1 MKNGSELQRFHKRFG
16 KRAHERAVRFGNPP
30 PPFQTSDVNL
40 EHYQQQ
46 QREKQQQQQQ
56 QQQPH
61 QHTNEPPPRIAIAL
75 PPIQPQLHPPP
86 GPREEWSEQQAS
98 EWQWQQYCAYMQ
110 QSFLKMDQEFQ
121 NQHPQ
126 WQQFYRQYQ
135 LQYWHRQQAQ
145 YYAALTLPEPANLF
159 NLLAPPDFL
168 VAASDP
174 AAATAGHTVASP
186 DSIADPAASLA
197 SLAPPAHLPTNRP
210 SLKRSRS
217 PSPPRGR
224 PEPPFHRSRSPQVPS
239 LAPGHLS
246 PGHRTDNA
254 RPLAP
259 PLQPHDAVIGP
270 PGSLIA
276 PAMCSEPVT
285 SPATTVP
292 GLPHGLPLPQLSS
305 NDVVWPVLT
314 EAEFGKMISAQQ
326 QSQQQQQVGR
336 MEDVRKCE

>member
-16 KRAHERAVRFGNPP
+16 KRAHERAVKFGNPLP
-30 PPFQTSDVNL
+30 QFQTSDVNL

-46 QREKQQQQQQ
+46 QREKQQEQQK
-56 QQQPH
+56 QQQP
-61 QHTNEPPPRIAIAL
+61 QRHTNEAPPRIAIAL
-75 PPIQPQLHPPP
+75 PPIQPQLYPPP
-86 GPREEWSEQQAS
+86 GPREDWSEQQAS
-98 EWQWQQYCAYMQ
+98 EWQWQQYCCHMQ
-110 QSFLKMDQEFQ
+110 QTFLERDQEFQ

-145 YYAALTLPEPANLF
+145 YYAALTLPDPADLF
-159 NLLAPPDFL
+159 NLLAPPEYL

-174 AAATAGHTVASP
+174 VAATAGHTVASP
-186 DSIADPAASLA
+186 NPIADPAASLA
-197 SLAPPAHLPTNRP
+197 PPTTLQAARP
-210 SLKRSRS
+210 SLKRSCS

-224 PEPPFHRSRSPQVPS
+224 PEPPLHRSRSPLVHS
-239 LAPGHLS
+239 LASGRLS
-246 PGHRTDNA
+246 PGHRNDHA

-259 PLQPHDAVIGP
+259 PLQPRDTVVRP
-270 PGSLIA
+270 PSSLVA
-276 PAMCSEPVT
+276 PTSRSEPLT
-285 SPATTVP
+285 SPATAVP
-292 GLPHGLPLPQLSS
+292 GLPHGLPLPQSRFPS

-336 MEDVRKCE
+336 TEDVHKCE